1 MSENMVAIRCKS
13 EMNRWMDSVMVVP
26 QEQADDIEQS
36 IKERM
41 RGFERNGSCYGDV
54 MREIAQAAGIES
66 LALCDYDE
74 DTDEPTDAWCEYCA
88 GLSQKMPVIE
98 IDLGELGND
107 VNIDD
112 LLDKAEELGWCVRES
127 DTEWEFIQNS
137 PAGEDFSFDVGA
149 DDVHNA
155 DDMVREIHSY
165 ANGFD
170 AEDHAKMWIEA
181 QGRVSGVPDLKT
193 LVKDA
198 DDIKLMLNKLASAME
213 DVLEGKSDDED
224 DRAELSPRQI
234 ERLDEIDNAMYEFL
248 LVLLEMDE
256 DEFDWDMHHIG
267 EAVDAVQ
274 QVMLDHGFDI
284 HRPYIEDDGES
295 RVVHEYERAGN
306 R

>member
-1 MSENMVAIRCKS
+1 MSENTVAIRCKS

-88 GLSQKMPVIE
+88 SLSQKMPVIE
-98 IDLGELGND
+98 IDLGELGNN

-149 DDVHNA
+149 DDVNNA
-155 DDMVREIHSY
+155 DDMVREIRSY

-170 AEDHAKMWIEA
+170 AEEHAKMWIEA

-213 DVLEGKSDDED
+213 DVLQGESDDED

-234 ERLDEIDNAMYEFL
+234 ERLDEIDNAMYRFL
-248 LVLLEMDE
+248 LVLLEQDE
-256 DEFDWDMHHIG
+256 DEFDWDMYHIG
-267 EAVDAVQ
+267 EAVYAV
-274 QVMLDHGFDI
+274 
-284 HRPYIEDDGES
+284 
-295 RVVHEYERAGN
+295 
-306 R
+306 

>member
-1 MSENMVAIRCKS
+1 MSENTVAIRCKS

-88 GLSQKMPVIE
+88 SLSQKMPVIE
-98 IDLGELGND
+98 IDLGELGNN

-149 DDVHNA
+149 DDVNNA
-155 DDMVREIHSY
+155 DDMVREIRSY
-165 ANGFD
+165 
-170 AEDHAKMWIEA
+170 
-181 QGRVSGVPDLKT
+181 GRVLGAARS
-193 LVKDA
+193 
-198 DDIKLMLNKLASAME
+198 
-213 DVLEGKSDDED
+213 
-224 DRAELSPRQI
+224 
-234 ERLDEIDNAMYEFL
+234 
-248 LVLLEMDE
+248 
-256 DEFDWDMHHIG
+256 
-267 EAVDAVQ
+267 
-274 QVMLDHGFDI
+274 
-284 HRPYIEDDGES
+284 
-295 RVVHEYERAGN
+295 
-306 R
+306 

>member
-13 EMNRWMDSVMVVP
+13 ELNPWMDCVMVVP

-137 PAGEDFSFDVGA
+137 PAGEDFSFDISA
-149 DDVHNA
+149 SDVRNA
-155 DDMVREIHSY
+155 DDMVREIRSY
-165 ANGFD
+165 ANSFD
-170 AEDHAKMWIEA
+170 AEEHAKMWIEA

-198 DDIKLMLNKLASAME
+198 DAIKEMLDELAAAVANDE
-213 DVLEGKSDDED
+213 DNAEGDDDEEEGVNSLEDAYEWILNDFNIDGAAARIIRNVLEYADRMEGDEQYD
-224 DRAELSPRQI
+224 
-234 ERLDEIDNAMYEFL
+234 FL
-248 LVLLEMDE
+248 TE
-256 DEFDWDMHHIG
+256 
-267 EAVDAVQ
+267 
-274 QVMLDHGFDI
+274 MLDGTIGLSDREI
-284 HRPYIEDDGES
+284 R
-295 RVVHEYERAGN
+295 N
-306 R
+306 LCWN

>member
-1 MSENMVAIRCKS
+1 MEHEGTQERTDNMSENMVAIRCKS

-137 PAGEDFSFDVGA
+137 PAGEDFSFDISA
-149 DDVHNA
+149 SDVRNA
-155 DDMVREIHSY
+155 DDMVREIRSY
-165 ANGFD
+165 ANSFD
-170 AEDHAKMWIEA
+170 AEEHAKMWIEA

-198 DDIKLMLNKLASAME
+198 DAIKEMLDELAAAVANDE
-213 DVLEGKSDDED
+213 DNAEGDDDEEEGVNSLEDAYEWILNDFNIDGAAARIIRNVLEYANRMEGDEQYD
-224 DRAELSPRQI
+224 
-234 ERLDEIDNAMYEFL
+234 FL
-248 LVLLEMDE
+248 TE
-256 DEFDWDMHHIG
+256 
-267 EAVDAVQ
+267 
-274 QVMLDHGFDI
+274 MLDGTIGLSDREI
-284 HRPYIEDDGES
+284 R
-295 RVVHEYERAGN
+295 N
-306 R
+306 LCWN

>member
-13 EMNRWMDSVMVVP
+13 ELNPWMDSVMVVP

-127 DTEWEFIQNS
+127 DTEWEFIQSS
-137 PAGEDFSFDVGA
+137 PAGEDFFFDISA
-149 DDVHNA
+149 SDVRNA
-155 DDMVREIHSY
+155 DDMVREIRSY
-165 ANGFD
+165 ANSFD
-170 AEDHAKMWIEA
+170 AEEHAKMWIEA

-198 DDIKLMLNKLASAME
+198 DAIKEMLDELAAAVANDE
-213 DVLEGKSDDED
+213 DNAEGDDDEEEGVNSLEDAYEWILNNFNIDGAAARIIRNVLEYADRMEGDEQYD
-224 DRAELSPRQI
+224 
-234 ERLDEIDNAMYEFL
+234 FL
-248 LVLLEMDE
+248 TE
-256 DEFDWDMHHIG
+256 
-267 EAVDAVQ
+267 
-274 QVMLDHGFDI
+274 MLDGTIGLSDREI
-284 HRPYIEDDGES
+284 R
-295 RVVHEYERAGN
+295 N
-306 R
+306 LCWN

>member
-98 IDLGELGND
+98 IDIGELGND

-137 PAGEDFSFDVGA
+137 PAGEDFSFDISA
-149 DDVHNA
+149 SDVRNA
-155 DDMVREIHSY
+155 ETWCARFVPMRMASTLRNTPRCGLRHRD
-165 ANGFD
+165 GCP
-170 AEDHAKMWIEA
+170 
-181 QGRVSGVPDLKT
+181 VSLT
-193 LVKDA
+193 
-198 DDIKLMLNKLASAME
+198 S
-213 DVLEGKSDDED
+213 
-224 DRAELSPRQI
+224 R
-234 ERLDEIDNAMYEFL
+234 RL
-248 LVLLEMDE
+248 
-256 DEFDWDMHHIG
+256 
-267 EAVDAVQ
+267 
-274 QVMLDHGFDI
+274 
-284 HRPYIEDDGES
+284 
-295 RVVHEYERAGN
+295 
-306 R
+306 

>member
-13 EMNRWMDSVMVVP
+13 ELNPWMDCVMVVP

-127 DTEWEFIQNS
+127 DTEWEFIQSS
-137 PAGEDFSFDVGA
+137 PAGEDFFFDISA
-149 DDVHNA
+149 SDVRNA
-155 DDMVREIHSY
+155 DDMVREIRSY
-165 ANGFD
+165 ANSFD
-170 AEDHAKMWIEA
+170 AEEHAKMWIEA

-198 DDIKLMLNKLASAME
+198 DAIKEMLDELAAAVANDE
-213 DVLEGKSDDED
+213 DNAEGDDDEEEGVNSLEDAYEWILNDFNIDGAAARIIRNVLEYADRMEGDEQYD
-224 DRAELSPRQI
+224 
-234 ERLDEIDNAMYEFL
+234 FL
-248 LVLLEMDE
+248 TE
-256 DEFDWDMHHIG
+256 
-267 EAVDAVQ
+267 
-274 QVMLDHGFDI
+274 MLDGTIGLSDREI
-284 HRPYIEDDGES
+284 R
-295 RVVHEYERAGN
+295 N
-306 R
+306 LCWN

>member
-1 MSENMVAIRCKS
+1 MEHKDTKERTDNMSENMVAIRCKS
-13 EMNRWMDSVMVVP
+13 ELNPWMDCVMVVP

-66 LALCDYDE
+66 LTLCDYDE

-137 PAGEDFSFDVGA
+137 PAGEDFFFDISTS
-149 DDVHNA
+149 DVHNA
-155 DDMVREIHSY
+155 DDMVREICSY
-165 ANGFD
+165 ANSFD
-170 AEDHAKMWIEA
+170 AEEHAKMWIEA

-198 DDIKLMLNKLASAME
+198 DAIKEMLDELAAAVANDE
-213 DVLEGKSDDED
+213 DNAEGDDDEEEGVNSLEDAYEWILNNFNIDGAAARIIRNVLEYADRMEGDEQYD
-224 DRAELSPRQI
+224 
-234 ERLDEIDNAMYEFL
+234 FL
-248 LVLLEMDE
+248 TE
-256 DEFDWDMHHIG
+256 
-267 EAVDAVQ
+267 
-274 QVMLDHGFDI
+274 MLDGTIGLSDREI
-284 HRPYIEDDGES
+284 R
-295 RVVHEYERAGN
+295 N
-306 R
+306 LCWN

>member
-1 MSENMVAIRCKS
+1 MEHKDTKERTDNMSENMVAIRCKS

-149 DDVHNA
+149 SDVRNA
-155 DDMVREIHSY
+155 DDMVREIRSY
-165 ANGFD
+165 ANSFD
-170 AEDHAKMWIEA
+170 AEEHAKMWIEA

-198 DDIKLMLNKLASAME
+198 DAIKEMLDELAAAVANDE
-213 DVLEGKSDDED
+213 DNAEGDDDEEEGVNSLEDAYEWILNNFNIDGAADRIIRNVLEYADRMEGDEQYD
-224 DRAELSPRQI
+224 
-234 ERLDEIDNAMYEFL
+234 FL
-248 LVLLEMDE
+248 TE
-256 DEFDWDMHHIG
+256 
-267 EAVDAVQ
+267 
-274 QVMLDHGFDI
+274 MLDGTIGLSDREI
-284 HRPYIEDDGES
+284 Q
-295 RVVHEYERAGN
+295 N
-306 R
+306 LCWN

>member
-1 MSENMVAIRCKS
+1 MSENTVAIRCKS

-112 LLDKAEELGWCVRES
+112 LLDKAEELGWCVHES

-137 PAGEDFSFDVGA
+137 PAGEDFSFDVGT

-155 DDMVREIHSY
+155 DDMVREIRSY

-170 AEDHAKMWIEA
+170 AEEHAKMWIEA
-181 QGRVSGVPDLKT
+181 QGRVSGVPD
-193 LVKDA
+193 
-198 DDIKLMLNKLASAME
+198 
-213 DVLEGKSDDED
+213 
-224 DRAELSPRQI
+224 
-234 ERLDEIDNAMYEFL
+234 
-248 LVLLEMDE
+248 
-256 DEFDWDMHHIG
+256 
-267 EAVDAVQ
+267 
-274 QVMLDHGFDI
+274 
-284 HRPYIEDDGES
+284 
-295 RVVHEYERAGN
+295 YERAGDC
-306 R
+306 

>member
-1 MSENMVAIRCKS
+1 MSENTVAIRCKS

-98 IDLGELGND
+98 IDIGELGND

-112 LLDKAEELGWCVRES
+112 LLDKAEELGWCIHES

-137 PAGEDFSFDVGA
+137 PAGEDFSF
-149 DDVHNA
+149 
-155 DDMVREIHSY
+155 
-165 ANGFD
+165 
-170 AEDHAKMWIEA
+170 
-181 QGRVSGVPDLKT
+181 
-193 LVKDA
+193 
-198 DDIKLMLNKLASAME
+198 ASARTM
-213 DVLEGKSDDED
+213 STT
-224 DRAELSPRQI
+224 RTT
-234 ERLDEIDNAMYEFL
+234 
-248 LVLLEMDE
+248 
-256 DEFDWDMHHIG
+256 W
-267 EAVDAVQ
+267 
-274 QVMLDHGFDI
+274 
-284 HRPYIEDDGES
+284 
-295 RVVHEYERAGN
+295 
-306 R
+306 

>member
-1 MSENMVAIRCKS
+1 
-13 EMNRWMDSVMVVP
+13 MVVP

-66 LALCDYDE
+66 LTLCDYDE

-149 DDVHNA
+149 DNVHNA
-155 DDMVREIHSY
+155 DDMVREIRSY

-170 AEDHAKMWIEA
+170 AEEHAKMWIEA

-198 DDIKLMLNKLASAME
+198 DAIKEMLDELAAAVANDE
-213 DVLEGKSDDED
+213 DNAEGDDDEEEGVNSLEDAYEWILNNFNIDGAAARIIRNVLEYADRMECDEQYD
-224 DRAELSPRQI
+224 
-234 ERLDEIDNAMYEFL
+234 FL
-248 LVLLEMDE
+248 TE
-256 DEFDWDMHHIG
+256 
-267 EAVDAVQ
+267 
-274 QVMLDHGFDI
+274 MLDGTIGLSDREI
-284 HRPYIEDDGES
+284 R
-295 RVVHEYERAGN
+295 N
-306 R
+306 LCWN

>member
-1 MSENMVAIRCKS
+1 MEHEDTQERTDDMSENMVAIRCKS
-13 EMNRWMDSVMVVP
+13 ELNPWMDCVMVVP

-98 IDLGELGND
+98 IDIGELGD
-107 VNIDD
+107 EVNIDD

-127 DTEWEFIQNS
+127 DTEWEFIQSS
-137 PAGEDFSFDVGA
+137 PAGEDFFFDISA
-149 DDVHNA
+149 SDVRNA
-155 DDMVREIHSY
+155 DDMVREIRSY
-165 ANGFD
+165 ANSFD
-170 AEDHAKMWIEA
+170 AEEHAKMWIEA

-198 DDIKLMLNKLASAME
+198 DAIKEMLDELAAAVANDE
-213 DVLEGKSDDED
+213 DNAEGDDDEEEGVNSLED
-224 DRAELSPRQI
+224 AYEWILNNFNIDGAAACIIQNVLYYADRMEG
-234 ERLDEIDNAMYEFL
+234 DEQYDFL
-248 LVLLEMDE
+248 TE
-256 DEFDWDMHHIG
+256 
-267 EAVDAVQ
+267 
-274 QVMLDHGFDI
+274 MLDGTIGLSDREI
-284 HRPYIEDDGES
+284 R
-295 RVVHEYERAGN
+295 N
-306 R
+306 LCWN

>member
-1 MSENMVAIRCKS
+1 
-13 EMNRWMDSVMVVP
+13 MVVP

-66 LALCDYDE
+66 LTLCDYDE

-137 PAGEDFSFDVGA
+137 PAGEDFFFDISTS
-149 DDVHNA
+149 DVHNA
-155 DDMVREIHSY
+155 DDMVREIRSY
-165 ANGFD
+165 ANSFD
-170 AEDHAKMWIEA
+170 AEEHAKMWIEA

-198 DDIKLMLNKLASAME
+198 DAIKEMLDELAAAVANDE
-213 DVLEGKSDDED
+213 DNAEGDDDEEEGVNSLEDAYEWILNNFNIDGAAARIIRNVLEYADRMEGDEQYD
-224 DRAELSPRQI
+224 
-234 ERLDEIDNAMYEFL
+234 FL
-248 LVLLEMDE
+248 TE
-256 DEFDWDMHHIG
+256 
-267 EAVDAVQ
+267 
-274 QVMLDHGFDI
+274 MLDGTIGLSDREI
-284 HRPYIEDDGES
+284 R
-295 RVVHEYERAGN
+295 N
-306 R
+306 LCWN

>member
-1 MSENMVAIRCKS
+1 MSENTVAIRCKS

-137 PAGEDFSFDVGA
+137 PPVKISLSTSARATSATRTTWCARFVPMRMASTLRNTPRCGLRHRDGCP
-149 DDVHNA
+149 
-155 DDMVREIHSY
+155 
-165 ANGFD
+165 
-170 AEDHAKMWIEA
+170 
-181 QGRVSGVPDLKT
+181 VSLT
-193 LVKDA
+193 
-198 DDIKLMLNKLASAME
+198 S
-213 DVLEGKSDDED
+213 
-224 DRAELSPRQI
+224 R
-234 ERLDEIDNAMYEFL
+234 RL
-248 LVLLEMDE
+248 
-256 DEFDWDMHHIG
+256 
-267 EAVDAVQ
+267 
-274 QVMLDHGFDI
+274 
-284 HRPYIEDDGES
+284 
-295 RVVHEYERAGN
+295 
-306 R
+306 